1 MGGIRQ
7 RGVASLGGDIGA
19 SAACAGARRAH
30 VSASARLG
38 GTRAHRSGAGG
49 CPQATGR
56 GAALSTLGRLCPRGA
71 RGGRAGRGRMAHRAR
86 RPLSGVSAPPSW
98 RAGVGG
104 EAPASR
110 GMERWGDVT
119 LPSGHL
125 CAFRATEHVR
135 IDPLAPDDGDAT
147 AASLLRWE
155 LSAAP
160 EELGLPR
167 PLAALCAKSLAWHVR
182 ETLESLASHLAANE
196 RP

>member
-1 MGGIRQ
+1 MRIEAVPEAVLKQLVEVPRCL
-7 RGVASLGGDIGA
+7 RWD
-19 SAACAGARRAH
+19 
-30 VSASARLG
+30 ASARAVHVG
-38 GTRAHRSGAGG
+38 GAPGEGAWRIERDALSPLPRVGGQKSEVRLQLVAAWCALDTRAIH
-49 CPQATGR
+49 
-56 GAALSTLGRLCPRGA
+56 
-71 RGGRAGRGRMAHRAR
+71 
-86 RPLSGVSAPPSW
+86 
-98 RAGVGG
+98 
-104 EAPASR
+104 
-110 GMERWGDVT
+110 MERRWGDVT
-119 LPSGHL
+119 LPSGRL

-167 PLAALCAKSLAWHVR
+167 PLAALCAKSLAWYVR